1 MENRKSKFAAFLSSI
16 IAGIIVAMIVYFGLN
31 FMGFAE
37 YKANAKL
44 VTTSVEDSNEEN
56 PAESF
61 AATLNSNAIKER
73 TLENLKIDWPTSKLD
88 NKLSLTPIK
97 SSAII
102 DISVVDNNKQRAEDL
117 ADEYADLSATV
128 INNIY
133 NTGANVKEYSYQ
145 NARVI
150 DRTLNYAAYA
160 GLAGF
165 LLYLVISLVSVARH
179 NKKLEKSLGQDKKKD
194 QAKTKKQ
201 VKKNKKA
208 IEETEE
214 KREKEE
220 AKQATEKQDKA
231 DIEAELNEI
240 EAKEDVKFETRPLS
254 QADDKGYD
262 EFATRKID
270 SYEIANAIDEVDEK
284 SKPEENQSDNLV
296 ENESY
301 NENSNA
307 EEMPNENANENPEDD
322 ENSNKLEILGKL
334 PKYQRGAL
342 DV

>member
-31 FMGFAE
+31 IAGFRE

-44 VTTSVEDSNEEN
+44 VTTSVENLNEEN

-61 AATLNSNAIKER
+61 AQTLNSKAIKER
-73 TLENLKIDWPTSKLD
+73 TLENLKIDWPESKLD

-97 SSAII
+97 SSPII
-102 DISVVDNNKQRAEDL
+102 DISVVDTNKQRAEDL

-133 NTGANVKEYSYQ
+133 NTGANVMEYSYQ
-145 NARVI
+145 NARTI
-150 DRTLNYAAYA
+150 DNTLNYAIYA

-165 LLYLVISLVSVARH
+165 LIYLVISLVSVTRYNH
-179 NKKLEKSLGQDKKKD
+179 KLAKNLGIDAKEDKE
-194 QAKTKKQ
+194 KTKKQ
-201 VKKNKKA
+201 VKKNKKV
-208 IEETEE
+208 IEENEE
-214 KREKEE
+214 KQLEVSS
-220 AKQATEKQDKA
+220 ATEKQAKLAVD
-231 DIEAELNEI
+231 DELKKEEI
-240 EAKEDVKFETRPLS
+240 KQETRPLS
-254 QADDKGYD
+254 QVDEEMDD

-270 SYEIANAIDEVDEK
+270 RQDIASALANERDNLDQNANL
-284 SKPEENQSDNLV
+284 EENLV
-296 ENESY
+296 ENEDGI
-301 NENSNA
+301 EQKDQ
-307 EEMPNENANENPEDD
+307 EEMPAYNLDEKLEDN